1 MNLLRAARIG
11 WRPLLVVMSAAVV
24 LGFTIAWYG
33 WLDIPDSSGF
43 YLILQAVVA
52 VLLWLAAAGFY
63 AGLTG
68 LFAPRPESARLRQLW
83 RPGVRRWL
91 TAALVLLVLAI
102 ALGCVNAL
110 EDVCLHVV
118 WKIPSWLTLKLNHPV
133 RIAPFIKAVQ
143 ILFGFLLWGVL
154 PALATMLLTA
164 RERGYGLW
172 SGWRI
177 AHPWRLWAV
186 TALTLIVLEV
196 LPWQLANWVPHMH
209 SALGEL
215 FSAIA
220 RIGAAGILAVMGW
233 LLLLALWTQAV
244 QEQAPRT

>member
-1 MNLLRAARIG
+1 
-11 WRPLLVVMSAAVV
+11 MSAAVV

-33 WLDIPDSSGF
+33 WLSLPDSTGL
-43 YLILQAVVA
+43 YLTVQAVA
-52 VLLWLAAAGFY
+52 AIGLWLAAAGFY

-68 LFAPRPESARLRQLW
+68 LLVLRSQEAGQARLRQLW
-83 RPGVRRWL
+83 RPGLRPWL
-91 TAALVLLVLAI
+91 TAVLILLMLAI
-102 ALGCVNAL
+102 ALGCGNWLKDA
-110 EDVCLHVV
+110 CLHTI
-118 WKIPSWLTLKLNHPV
+118 WKIPSWLTLKLNRPV
-133 RIAPFIKAVQ
+133 RIAPFVKAVQ

-177 AHPWRLWAV
+177 AHLWRLWAI

-196 LPWQLANWVPHMH
+196 LPWQLAHWVPHMH

-215 FSAIA
+215 FCAIA
-220 RIGAAGILAVMGW
+220 RIGAAVLLAVMGW
-233 LLLLALWTQAV
+233 LLLLALWIQAV